1 MVERGLALI
10 MLALLGAC
18 SSTADLRKA
27 ELSELAAWL
36 PGTYVNGARELAF
49 VPIYAPFISDNVFFT
64 EESSTQGGRRVLSQ
78 RVIAF
83 EVVDK
88 QIVQASYAFAE
99 PGRWRAGLYN
109 PDLFKGLMEQDLKV
123 QAGCEMLWVKDVDA
137 GKFAGANDRKQCRAS
152 RASGALAFL
161 EVRAELTPDDFARAE
176 RYYNAGGRLLSG
188 SEDDELE
195 RWRKSE

>member
-1 MVERGLALI
+1 MAERV
-10 MLALLGAC
+10 LALLLLALLAGC

-36 PGTYVNGARELAF
+36 PGTYLNGAHELAF

-64 EESSTQGGRRVLSQ
+64 EEWSTQDGRRVLGQ

-99 PGRWRAGLYN
+99 PGRWRAGLRN
-109 PDLFKGLMEQDLKV
+109 PDLFKSLMEQDLKV
-123 QAGCEMLWVKDVDA
+123 QAGCEMLWVKDLEA
-137 GKFAGANDRKQCRAS
+137 QKFVGANDRKQCRAS
-152 RASGALAFL
+152 RAGGSLAFL
-161 EVRAELTPDDFARAE
+161 DARAELTPDDYARLE

-188 SEDDELE
+188 SEDDVLE

>member
-27 ELSELAAWL
+27 ELSELATWL
-36 PGTYVNGARELAF
+36 PGTYASGARELAF

-64 EESSTQGGRRVLSQ
+64 EESSTQGSRRVLSQ

-123 QAGCEMLWVKDVDA
+123 QAGCEMLWVKDADA
-137 GKFAGANDRKQCRAS
+137 GKFAGANDRTQCRAS

-161 EVRAELTPDDFARAE
+161 EMRAELTPDDFARAE
-176 RYYNAGGRLLSG
+176 RYYNAGGKLLAG